1 MVAGV
6 AREERFSPIS
16 KRTRR
21 PGPLSLKKPKR
32 RDRSSPFLTR
42 FRRRKGAS
50 DTEAAG
56 SFRWSRYTALVQM
69 GRAAMGQG
77 RWQQVLACGALG
89 LGFLIFAEI
98 VLS

>member
-1 MVAGV
+1 MPSYLEVTKCHIHIFRGP
-6 AREERFSPIS
+6 ELLEGES
-16 KRTRR
+16 RR
-21 PGPLSLKKPKR
+21 KQDLWPLSSR
-32 RDRSSPFLTR
+32 I
-42 FRRRKGAS
+42 RRRQRTIAGQSKGR
-50 DTEAAG
+50 
-56 SFRWSRYTALVQM
+56 FRWSRYTALVQM